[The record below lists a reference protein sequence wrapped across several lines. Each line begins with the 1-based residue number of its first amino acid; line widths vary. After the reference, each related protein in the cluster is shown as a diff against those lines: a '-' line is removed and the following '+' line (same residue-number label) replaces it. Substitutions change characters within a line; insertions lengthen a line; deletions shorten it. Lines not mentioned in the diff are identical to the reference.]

1 MTNLYNYQESLDKL
15 PDIVPIYVHALLLG
29 GAAEMY
35 SSLFLSLSD
44 SLGAWEIWQEKCT
57 KISGFDSLQMNRGYK
72 ENDRNTDL

>member
-44 SLGAWEIWQEKCT
+44 SLGAWEIWHTVFSPK
-57 KISGFDSLQMNRGYK
+57 KHIPPSGCFWHLP
-72 ENDRNTDL
+72 